1 MRYLICGLFGYLL
14 GAIPFGYLAGCL
26 AGVDIRQFGS
36 GNIGATNVLRTLG
49 RKFGYPVFLAD
60 TLKGYLAVRTAF
72 WLFAGNSAAAY
83 LPGIVAAVCV
93 VLGHSFPVWLRFR
106 GGKGVAASAGAC
118 FGLLPTET
126 LLVAAIWIG
135 AFLLFRFVSLA
146 SVAAASALPVS
157 VWILSSGQWRSRGP
171 LLAFTVLLAAI
182 VIMRHRSNLARLLR
196 GTEPRFDRK

>member
-126 LLVAAIWIG
+126 LLV
-135 AFLLFRFVSLA
+135 
-146 SVAAASALPVS
+146 
-157 VWILSSGQWRSRGP
+157 
-171 LLAFTVLLAAI
+171 
-182 VIMRHRSNLARLLR
+182 
-196 GTEPRFDRK
+196 